1 VVPSAA
7 YKGGARTS
15 HYWLAA
21 GGFDTMYTLWNPEP
35 DAQELLVTLKYGAN
49 GATYKLPLTL
59 ESHASAMI
67 DIGELIWTRQLDQNG
82 NILPADVA
90 QGSLVVS
97 SPANVPEDA
106 IEVVVGMGIYNPT
119 KATCGGG
126 CTCCGGMVSLYV
138 DPFSDVLWYGDTQQ
152 YIFGYTDNSGWQYD
166 VSNRSTWTSNASQV
180 IGVQTAGQGSPGLA
194 NAVGVGPAEISAY
207 DPIAVPIN
215 VGWVCMSGMAP
226 FCPMTQIGSSAPV
239 TVAPKPTIIA
249 VTPNVV
255 MAGST
260 NVQVTIT
267 GSGFGTAAAVN
278 LPAGAAVVDNTQK
291 TADQKITLSV
301 NVSADAA
308 FGTSSITVTANG
320 ATSNDADFTL
330 DGPIYMSV
338 VSDTWDYCTGC
349 STTVRRKVAYQIM
362 NASGASSNAIPVC
375 EAPLITNGPACTPAV
390 PPPSFTACTSPY
402 TAAGGQFTD
411 TWSLN
416 SDAYAPVG
424 CGFSIADTWGWSPNV
439 TVMRNFATLS
449 GYVHTNAVN
458 VNGFVVPPTSGEMPV
473 GTNIHP

>member
-1 VVPSAA
+1 MAIGNLMASQPQVEAINLAYSYDGYWNDILAGIGSTDQTGNYVFPVVPSAA

-106 IEVVVGMGIYNPT
+106 IDVVVGMGIYNPT

-215 VGWVCMSGMAP
+215 VGWVCMNGMAP
-226 FCPMTQIGSSAPV
+226 FCPMTQISSSAPV
-239 TVAPKPTIIA
+239 TVAPEIDSISP
-249 VTPNVV
+249 
-255 MAGST
+255 ST
-260 NVQVTIT
+260 VGVGNPSVTIVLA
-267 GSGFGTAAAVN
+267 GSGFGTSPQVNIEQIGTYTGSGNDTSTSVTFSTSGAGAFLGDHDVTVTVNGQTSDAVELTIVCAIPTNFQWTETN
-278 LPAGAAVVDNTQK
+278 LPDGSLLFNYTWSSSTGKQSDLGACTVGESVFYPNYPQPTYQWPLPMVQSSYDPTVLTAPGSYAGAL
-291 TADQKITLSV
+291 DQ
-301 NVSADAA
+301 NWPPNRFQQPYFAA
-308 FGTSSITVTANG
+308 
-320 ATSNDADFTL
+320 
-330 DGPIYMSV
+330 
-338 VSDTWDYCTGC
+338 
-349 STTVRRKVAYQIM
+349 
-362 NASGASSNAIPVC
+362 
-375 EAPLITNGPACTPAV
+375 
-390 PPPSFTACTSPY
+390 
-402 TAAGGQFTD
+402 
-411 TWSLN
+411 
-416 SDAYAPVG
+416 
-424 CGFSIADTWGWSPNV
+424 
-439 TVMRNFATLS
+439 
-449 GYVHTNAVN
+449 
-458 VNGFVVPPTSGEMPV
+458 
-473 GTNIHP
+473 